1 MRKPF
6 LSLAL
11 LALASGLVG
20 CSNGDVGTVSGTIHL
35 DGKPLEGAMVTFYP
49 QVDASAA
56 FDSAGTSQGLTDAN
70 GEYELILSR
79 DAKGAM
85 VGEHLVYIETQED
98 GGGGDYG
105 AGKKEM
111 VPKRYNSESEL
122 KVTVEPGH
130 NTLDFKDLTS
140 EGDKNESRNLEGGR
154 Y

>member
-1 MRKPF
+1 MKKPI

-11 LALASGLVG
+11 LALACGLVG
-20 CSNGDVGTVSGTIHL
+20 CSDGNVGTVTGTVHL

-49 QVDASAA
+49 QVAGSDA

-85 VGEHLVYIETQED
+85 VGEHVVYIETQEE
-98 GGGGDYG
+98 GGGDYG
-105 AGKKEM
+105 AGRKEM

-140 EGDKNESRNLEGGR
+140 EGDKNQGRDLEGGR